1 MEKLFELDEI
11 VSRINKQEDYFLSF
25 LNTKVIDVG
34 ILKLHAHQIDTQGAH
49 SMDEVYFVIEGN
61 GFIGIND
68 ATYKVKKGT
77 IIFVP
82 AESKHRFYGN
92 DQDLIVLYLFGG

>member
-11 VSRINKQEDYFLSF
+11 VSRINKQEDYFVSF
-25 LNTKVIDVG
+25 LDTKGIDAG
-34 ILKLHAHQIDTQGAH
+34 ILKLHSHQIDTQGSH
-49 SMDEVYFVIEGN
+49 PIDEVYFVIEGN
-61 GFIGIND
+61 EFIEIND
-68 ATYKVKKGT
+68 TIYKVKKGT

-92 DQDLIVLYLFGG
+92 DQDLVVLYVFGR